1 MLILIGLYLVWNLAG
16 MSLVIYLFIFLYINF
31 LIKLTSPYKV
41 SLVSFLCNR
50 TTMTIFEISKQH
62 ASILWSIQSSGSQS
76 AFSSLKYGCLSAFP
90 VLITQKCV
98 LNTRATGCLTQK
110 SQAPRPRTFRV
121 IPQMYMTGLDSYS
134 QWLISLWHH
143 PAEIQ

>member
-1 MLILIGLYLVWNLAG
+1 MTHPNILVLNLAG
-16 MSLVIYLFIFLYINF
+16 MSLVFFRKYINF

-76 AFSSLKYGCLSAFP
+76 AFSSHKYGCLSAFP

-98 LNTRATGCLTQK
+98 PNTRATGCLTQRSLK
-110 SQAPRPRTFRV
+110 LPGHVQS
-121 IPQMYMTGLDSYS
+121 GL
-134 QWLISLWHH
+134 SLKCT
-143 PAEIQ
+143 